1 MNADLIDLYRCIQ
14 HRRGEWKVGDRVIH
28 DLYGPGIVVG
38 VDDSLRL
45 NVTFT
50 DCKIEPLQGHEAN
63 LLWLPP
69 VWSDDG
75 RCLIGML
82 GGNGELAWV
91 ENGEYAVF
99 VYDED
104 TCDQKSFYG
113 ATPDEALL
121 RAIREQE
128 GSNADG

>member
-1 MNADLIDLYRCIQ
+1 MTPEEIDLYRKIQ
-14 HRRGEWKVGDRVIH
+14 HRKGEWRFGDIGLDIELGRFVVTWSVTGYTGMEVH
-28 DLYGPGIVVG
+28 WEGDGQPGALQK
-38 VDDSLRL
+38 DDP
-45 NVTFT
+45 
-50 DCKIEPLQGHEAN
+50 D

-69 VWSDDG
+69 VWSNDG

-128 GSNADG
+128 ADHE